1 MIIEFLIHLLKASE
15 IPAIIFETL
24 DEIRSFSSNK
34 NADALKAN
42 ELEIQ
47 LSKQKNINRVFGI
60 GIIVIITIM
69 LIVN

>member
-1 MIIEFLIHLLKASE
+1 MC
-15 IPAIIFETL
+15 
-24 DEIRSFSSNK
+24 IRDSK

>member
-1 MIIEFLIHLLKASE
+1 MLKASE
-15 IPAIIFETL
+15 IPAIVFETL
-24 DEIRSFSSNK
+24 DEKRSFSNNK
-34 NADALKAN
+34 NASVMKVN